1 MHAGIAPRENG
12 PITLPA
18 VPAFDCSISVWG
30 IRVPKLSVVVPFH
43 NVGAY
48 APDTLRSLARNAD
61 PEFEFL
67 LVDDCSTDET
77 PEILDRWRDR
87 LPNATVIRHETNL
100 GVAQARNTG
109 IDAARGEYLTFLDG
123 DDWYAPGHLAA
134 AVAGMDR
141 LGCDFART
149 DHVLAEGRK
158 RHVKYAPAKV
168 RDTVMD
174 PRDGISPA
182 SMVTMVDYPFVPF
195 GIYRGSLFRDGA
207 SRFET
212 SLRTAEDRLWI
223 WRLHLTAR
231 TFAALSLHG
240 VFYRRGVTTSLT
252 QITDNRQLD
261 FIPSYDL
268 LLDEVSRDRDA
279 DRFLPKAVRTYC
291 AMIAF
296 HVNKAGRYEPEVAR
310 RLRADVADA
319 LHRMPQQVLDETLA
333 TMDTPRSTLL
343 RSLRDTGR
351 TS

>member
-1 MHAGIAPRENG
+1 M
-12 PITLPA
+12 
-18 VPAFDCSISVWG
+18 
-30 IRVPKLSVVVPFH
+30 PKLSVVVPFH
-43 NVGAY
+43 NVGPY
-48 APDTLRSLARNAD
+48 APDTLRSLADNAD
-61 PEFEFL
+61 ADTEFL
-67 LVDDCSTDET
+67 LVDDHSTDET
-77 PEILDRWRDR
+77 PDFLDRWKDR
-87 LPNATVIRHETNL
+87 IPQATVIRHETNL

-109 IDAARGEYLTFLDG
+109 IDAATGDYLTFLDG
-123 DDWYAPGHLAA
+123 DDWYAPGHLRAM
-134 AVAGMDR
+134 VAGIDR

-149 DHVLAEGRK
+149 DHVLSTDRN
-158 RHVKYAPAKV
+158 RQIRYAPAKE

-174 PRDGISPA
+174 PRDGIAPA

-195 GIYRGSLFRDGA
+195 GIYSARLFENGA

-212 SLRTAEDRLWI
+212 KLRTAEDRLWI

-231 TFAALSLHG
+231 TYAALSLHG

-296 HVNKAGRYEPEVAR
+296 HMAKADQYEPAVTK
-310 RLRADVADA
+310 RLRRDVSDA
-319 LHRMPQQVLDETLA
+319 LRRMPQAVLDETLA

-343 RSLRDTGR
+343 RSLRDTGKAA
-351 TS
+351 

>member
-1 MHAGIAPRENG
+1 M
-12 PITLPA
+12 
-18 VPAFDCSISVWG
+18 
-30 IRVPKLSVVVPFH
+30 PKLSVVVPFH

-67 LVDDCSTDET
+67 LVDDCSTDDT

-87 LPNATVIRHETNL
+87 VPNATVIRHETNL

-351 TS
+351 TA